1 MLNEDF
7 QLQMLIVL
15 MNYYLDERF
24 LVDVPEYVGLD
35 DDVVVG
41 VVVVVVV
48 ADDNN
53 YNYDVLLVRIVAY
66 NNIHRNT
73 YQVDTI
79 VVVVAAGD
87 DDLDVDYNERLV
99 NLFPQVYVF
108 VFYYDYFRYC
118 EYLNKLLAN

>member
-1 MLNEDF
+1 M
-7 QLQMLIVL
+7 
-15 MNYYLDERF
+15 MNYYLDEQF

-41 VVVVVVV
+41 VVVVV

-73 YQVDTI
+73 YQMDTI
-79 VVVVAAGD
+79 VVVVVAGD
-87 DDLDVDYNERLV
+87 ADLDVDYNERLV